1 MIVKFSKHGK
11 GKASGVLDY
20 LLKEKESG
28 ILDYLLKEEGGKG
41 TLVPRSHAKV
51 LYGDPVLTEHLINTT
66 PYKSKYKSGYL
77 SFSERADEISE
88 EDKRRIMHEF
98 EAVIFCGLESDQYD
112 ILWVEHADKDIDDA
126 HPVGRLE
133 LNFVIPC
140 QELRSGKSFQPYYEP
155 ADQKRV
161 NAWKNIINSEV
172 KTIQGEPLS
181 DPNDPKRK
189 RLVNPYSSNAPRP
202 TPFDAKAYTKKDADK
217 DEETIAN
224 PPSRKLLEEAI
235 KRRLLLDWQNGI
247 AMNRQRV
254 LRRLEQWGLKI
265 NRGNSEK
272 TLSVTSDKLTDK
284 NGKPMGVRLKGGM
297 FEKEFDGYK
306 FEPDTKEE
314 DYSEYDNSV
323 NRNERKQLDKEHL
336 AIGIEIKEAYNQER
350 YGSSATLE
358 SLVLDKVV
366 EQELEAD
373 KPAPAEI
380 YRTSFSPRF

>member
-20 LLKEKESG
+20 LLKEKGS
-28 ILDYLLKEEGGKG
+28 KG

-66 PYKSKYKSGYL
+66 SHKTKYKSGYL

-88 EDKRRIMHEF
+88 VDKKRIIQEF

-172 KTIQGEPLS
+172 KTIKGESLS
-181 DPNDPKRK
+181 DPNDPERK

-247 AMNRQRV
+247 AMNRRRV
-254 LRRLEQWGLKI
+254 LGRLEQWGLTI

-272 TLSVTSDKLTDK
+272 TLSVTNSKLTDK
-284 NGKPMGVRLKGGM
+284 NGKPMGIRLKGGM
-297 FEKEFDGYK
+297 FEKGFDGCQ
-306 FEPDTKEE
+306 FRPVMKEE
-314 DYSEYDNSV
+314 EHSEYDSSV
-323 NRNERKQLDKEHL
+323 NRNERKQLDEKLL
-336 AIGIEIKEAYNQER
+336 ATGIKIKEAYHQER
-350 YGSSATLE
+350 YKDSATPE
-358 SLVLDKVV
+358 PLVADKGVK
-366 EQELEAD
+366 QELEVA
-373 KPAPAEI
+373 KPTPTKT
-380 YRTSFSPRF
+380 YRAICRPGF

>member
-20 LLKEKESG
+20 LLKEKGS
-28 ILDYLLKEEGGKG
+28 KG
-41 TLVPRSHAKV
+41 TLVPRTHAKV

-66 PYKSKYKSGYL
+66 FHKSKYKSGYL
-77 SFSERADEISE
+77 SFNERADEISE
-88 EDKRRIMHEF
+88 ADKKRIMQEF

-140 QELRSGKSFQPYYEP
+140 QELRSGKAFQPYYEP

-172 KTIQGEPLS
+172 KTIKDEPLS

-202 TPFDAKAYTKKDADK
+202 SPFDAKAYTKKDADK

-247 AMNRQRV
+247 AMNRRRV
-254 LRRLEQWGLKI
+254 IGRLEQWGLTI

-297 FEKEFDGYK
+297 FEKEFDGYQ
-306 FEPDTKEE
+306 FELDAKEE
-314 DYSEYDNSV
+314 DHSEYDNSV
-323 NRNERKQLDKEHL
+323 NRNERKQLDEKLL
-336 AIGIEIKEAYNQER
+336 ATGIEIKEAYHQER
-350 YGSSATLE
+350 YRSSATPE
-358 SLVLDKVV
+358 SLVSDKVV
-366 EQELEAD
+366 DLELEVAE
-373 KPAPAEI
+373 PATTET
-380 YRTSFSPRF
+380 YRPSLRPRF

>member
-20 LLKEKESG
+20 LLKEKGSKG
-28 ILDYLLKEEGGKG
+28 ILM
-41 TLVPRSHAKV
+41 PRSHAKV

-88 EDKRRIMHEF
+88 ADKKRIMQEF
-98 EAVIFCGLESDQYD
+98 EAIIFCGLESDQYD

-172 KTIQGEPLS
+172 KTLKGEPLS
-181 DPNDPKRK
+181 DPNDPERK

-202 TPFDAKAYTKKDADK
+202 TPFDLKAYTKKDADK
-217 DEETIAN
+217 DEEIIAN

-235 KRRLLLDWQNGI
+235 KRRLLLDWQNGT
-247 AMNRQRV
+247 AMNRRRV
-254 LRRLEQWGLKI
+254 LSRLEQWGLKI

-297 FEKEFDGYK
+297 FEKEFDGYE
-306 FEPDTKEE
+306 FEPDARERE
-314 DYSEYDNSV
+314 HSRYDKSV
-323 NRNERKQLDKEHL
+323 NREDRKQLDAQHL
-336 AIGIEIKEAYNQER
+336 ATGIEIKEAYHQKR
-350 YGSSATLE
+350 YGSSAIAA
-358 SLVLDKVV
+358 SLVSDTEAKR
-366 EQELEAD
+366 ELEVV
-373 KPAPAEI
+373 KPAPTET
-380 YRTSFSPRF
+380 YSPSFRPGF

>member
-1 MIVKFSKHGK
+1 MIVKFSDHGK

-20 LLKEKESG
+20 LLKEKG
-28 ILDYLLKEEGGKG
+28 VKG
-41 TLVPRSHAKV
+41 ALVPRAHAKV

-88 EDKRRIMHEF
+88 ADKKRIMQEF
-98 EAVIFCGLESDQYD
+98 EAIIFCGLESDQYD
-112 ILWVEHADKDIDDA
+112 ILWVEHADKDIDDT

-155 ADQKRV
+155 ADLKRV
-161 NAWKNIINSEV
+161 NAWKNIVNSEV

-181 DPNDPKRK
+181 DPNDPERK
-189 RLVNPYSSNAPRP
+189 RLVNPYSNHAPRP
-202 TPFDAKAYTKKDADK
+202 TPFDVKAYTKKDADK

-224 PPSRKLLEEAI
+224 PPSRTLLEEAI

-247 AMNRQRV
+247 AMNRRMV
-254 LRRLEQWGLKI
+254 LLRLERWGLKI

-297 FEKEFDGYK
+297 FEKEFDGYE
-306 FEPDTKEE
+306 FELKAKEE
-314 DYSEYDNSV
+314 NHSAYDNSI
-323 NRNERKQLDKEHL
+323 NRNERKNLDKKL
-336 AIGIEIKEAYNQER
+336 LVNGIEIKVAYHHER
-350 YGSSATLE
+350 YKNSATPE
-358 SLVLDKVV
+358 PLVSDKVV
-366 EQELEAD
+366 QQELEVAN
-373 KPAPAEI
+373 PAPKET
-380 YRTSFSPRF
+380 YSPSFRP

>member
-1 MIVKFSKHGK
+1 MVMIVKFSKHGK
-11 GKASGVLDY
+11 GKASGILDY
-20 LLKEKESG
+20 LLKEKGS
-28 ILDYLLKEEGGKG
+28 KG
-41 TLVPRSHAKV
+41 TLVPRAHAKV

-66 PYKSKYKSGYL
+66 SHKTKYKSGYL

-88 EDKRRIMHEF
+88 ADKKRIMQEF

-112 ILWVEHADKDIDDA
+112 ILWVEHTDKDIDDA

-172 KTIQGEPLS
+172 KTIKNEPLS
-181 DPNDPKRK
+181 DPNDPERK
-189 RLVNPYSSNAPRP
+189 RLLNPYSSNAQRP
-202 TPFDAKAYTKKDADK
+202 TPFDLKTYTKKDADK

-235 KRRLLLDWQNGI
+235 KRRMLLDWQNGI
-247 AMNRQRV
+247 AMNRRRV
-254 LRRLEQWGLKI
+254 IGRLEQWGLKI

-284 NGKPMGVRLKGGM
+284 NGKRMGVRLKGGM
-297 FEKEFDGYK
+297 FEKEFDGYQFRPEVK
-306 FEPDTKEE
+306 KDKH
-314 DYSEYDNSV
+314 SSYDKSV
-323 NRNERKQLDKEHL
+323 SRDARKQSDKGLL
-336 AIGIEIKEAYNQER
+336 ATGLKIKEAYHQER
-350 YGSSATLE
+350 YKNSATPE
-358 SLVLDKVV
+358 PLVADK
-366 EQELEAD
+366 EIKQELEVA
-373 KPAPAEI
+373 KPAPVET
-380 YRTSFSPRF
+380 YRKSFSPRF

>member
-1 MIVKFSKHGK
+1 MIVKFSSHGK

-20 LLKEKESG
+20 LLKEKGSNDA
-28 ILDYLLKEEGGKG
+28 I
-41 TLVPRSHAKV
+41 VPRAHAKV

-77 SFSERADEISE
+77 SFTEYADEISDA
-88 EDKRRIMHEF
+88 DKKRIMQEF
-98 EAVIFCGLESDQYD
+98 EAIIFCGLESDQYD
-112 ILWVEHADKDIDDA
+112 ILWVEHADKGIDDT

-172 KTIQGEPLS
+172 KTIKGEPLS
-181 DPNDPKRK
+181 DPNDPERK

-202 TPFDAKAYTKKDADK
+202 TPFDMKAYTKEDADK
-217 DEETIAN
+217 DEEVIAN

-235 KRRLLLDWQNGI
+235 KRRLLLDWQEGV
-247 AMNRQRV
+247 AMNRWRV
-254 LRRLEQWGLKI
+254 LGRLEQWGLKI

-272 TLSVTSDKLTDK
+272 TLSVTSSKLTDK

-297 FEKEFDGYK
+297 FEKEFDGYE
-306 FEPDTKEE
+306 FEPEAKEE
-314 DYSEYDNSV
+314 NHSAYGHRAS
-323 NRNERKQLDKEHL
+323 RNERKQTDESLL
-336 AIGIEIKEAYNQER
+336 VAGIKIKEAYHQER
-350 YGSSATLE
+350 YKSSAKPE
-358 SLVLDKVV
+358 PLVSDKGVK
-366 EQELEAD
+366 QELEVA
-373 KPAPAEI
+373 KPAPVET
-380 YRTSFSPRF
+380 YRPSLRPRF

>member
-20 LLKEKESG
+20 LLKEKGS
-28 ILDYLLKEEGGKG
+28 KG
-41 TLVPRSHAKV
+41 TLVPRTHAKV

-66 PYKSKYKSGYL
+66 PYKTKYKSGYL

-88 EDKRRIMHEF
+88 VDKKRIMQEF
-98 EAVIFCGLESDQYD
+98 ESVIFCGLESDQYD
-112 ILWVEHADKDIDDA
+112 ILWVEHADKDIDDT

-161 NAWKNIINSEV
+161 NAWKNIINTEV
-172 KTIQGEPLS
+172 KTIKSEPLS
-181 DPNDPKRK
+181 DPNDPERK

-202 TPFDAKAYTKKDADK
+202 TPFDVKTYTKKDADK

-247 AMNRQRV
+247 AMNRQMV
-254 LRRLEQWGLKI
+254 LRRLERWGLKI

-297 FEKEFDGYK
+297 FEKGFDGYK
-306 FEPDTKEE
+306 FEPDAKEE
-314 DYSEYDNSV
+314 DHSAYDRTAS
-323 NRNERKQLDKEHL
+323 RNERTQSDKEHL
-336 AIGIEIKEAYNQER
+336 ATGIEIKEAYHQER
-350 YGSSATLE
+350 YQNSATPE
-358 SLVLDKVV
+358 PLVADKAVQ
-366 EQELEAD
+366 QELEVA
-373 KPAPAEI
+373 KPAPTET
-380 YRTSFSPRF
+380 YRPSFRPKF

>member
-20 LLKEKESG
+20 LLKEKGS
-28 ILDYLLKEEGGKG
+28 KG
-41 TLVPRSHAKV
+41 TLLPRSHAKV
-51 LYGDPVLTEHLINTT
+51 LYGNPVLTEHLINTT
-66 PYKSKYKSGYL
+66 SHKTKYKSGYL

-88 EDKRRIMHEF
+88 VDKKRIIQEF
-98 EAVIFCGLESDQYD
+98 ESVIFCGLESDQYD
-112 ILWVEHADKDIDDA
+112 ILWVEHADKDIDET

-140 QELRSGKSFQPYYEP
+140 QELRSGKAFQPYYEP

-172 KTIQGEPLS
+172 KTIKGEPLS
-181 DPNDPKRK
+181 DPNDPERK

-247 AMNRQRV
+247 AMNRRRV
-254 LRRLEQWGLKI
+254 LGRLEQWGLTI

-272 TLSVTSDKLTDK
+272 TLSVTNSKLTDK
-284 NGKPMGVRLKGGM
+284 NGKPMGIRLKGGM
-297 FEKEFDGYK
+297 FEKGFDGCQ
-306 FEPDTKEE
+306 FRPVMKEE
-314 DYSEYDNSV
+314 EHSEYDSSV
-323 NRNERKQLDKEHL
+323 NRNERKQLDEKLL
-336 AIGIEIKEAYNQER
+336 ATGIKIKEAYHQER
-350 YGSSATLE
+350 YKDSATPE
-358 SLVLDKVV
+358 PLVADKGVK
-366 EQELEAD
+366 QELEVA
-373 KPAPAEI
+373 KPTPTKT
-380 YRTSFSPRF
+380 YRAICRPGF

>member
-11 GKASGVLDY
+11 GNASGVLDY
-20 LLKEKESG
+20 LLKEKGS
-28 ILDYLLKEEGGKG
+28 KG

-66 PYKSKYKSGYL
+66 SHKTKYKSGYL

-88 EDKRRIMHEF
+88 MDKKRIMQEF
-98 EAVIFCGLESDQYD
+98 ESVIFCGLDSDQYD
-112 ILWVEHADKDIDDA
+112 ILWVEHADKDIDKT

-140 QELRSGKSFQPYYEP
+140 QELRSGKAFQPYYEP

-161 NAWKNIINSEV
+161 NAWKNIINSEIN
-172 KTIQGEPLS
+172 TIKGELLS
-181 DPNDPKRK
+181 DPNDPERK

-202 TPFDAKAYTKKDADK
+202 TPFDLKMYTKKDANK

-224 PPSRKLLEEAI
+224 PPSRRLLEEAI
-235 KRRLLLDWQNGI
+235 KRRLLLDWQNGT
-247 AMNRQRV
+247 AMNRRRV
-254 LRRLEQWGLKI
+254 LSRLEQWGLRI

-297 FEKEFDGYK
+297 FEKEFNGLRFQSDR
-306 FEPDTKEE
+306 KEYE
-314 DYSEYDNSV
+314 HSVYDHRVSSNK
-323 NRNERKQLDKEHL
+323 RKQLDKKL
-336 AIGIEIKEAYNQER
+336 LDTGIEIKMAYHKER
-350 YGSSATLE
+350 YKSSAPPE
-358 SLVLDKVV
+358 PLVPNRGIQ
-366 EQELEAD
+366 QELEV
-373 KPAPAEI
+373 APVET
-380 YRTSFSPRF
+380 YRTSFSPRFR

>member
-1 MIVKFSKHGK
+1 MIAKFSDHGT

-20 LLKEKESG
+20 LLKEKG
-28 ILDYLLKEEGGKG
+28 NKG

-66 PYKSKYKSGYL
+66 SHKTKYKSGYL

-88 EDKRRIMHEF
+88 ADKKRIMQEF

-126 HPVGRLE
+126 HPIGRLE

-172 KTIQGEPLS
+172 KTIKGEPLS
-181 DPNDPKRK
+181 DPNDPERK

-202 TPFDAKAYTKKDADK
+202 TPFDMKAYTKKDADK

-224 PPSRKLLEEAI
+224 PPNRKLLEEAI

-247 AMNRQRV
+247 AMNRRRV
-254 LRRLEQWGLKI
+254 IGQLEQWGLKI

-297 FEKEFDGYK
+297 FEKGFDGYQ
-306 FEPDTKEE
+306 FEPDAKEE
-314 DYSEYDNSV
+314 DHSAYDHPFS
-323 NRNERKQLDKEHL
+323 RDKRKQLDKELL
-336 AIGIEIKEAYNQER
+336 ATGIEIKGAYHQER
-350 YGSSATLE
+350 YKSVSE
-358 SLVLDKVV
+358 PEQLVSDKGVQ
-366 EQELEAD
+366 QELEVA
-373 KPAPAEI
+373 KPAPAET
-380 YRTSFSPRF
+380 YRPSIRPSF

>member
-20 LLKEKESG
+20 LLKEKGS
-28 ILDYLLKEEGGKG
+28 KG
-41 TLVPRSHAKV
+41 TLVPRTHAKV

-66 PYKSKYKSGYL
+66 SHKTKYKSGYL

-88 EDKRRIMHEF
+88 ADKKRIMQEF

-172 KTIQGEPLS
+172 KTIKGEPLS
-181 DPNDPKRK
+181 DPNDPERK

-202 TPFDAKAYTKKDADK
+202 TPFDMKAYTKTDADK

-224 PPSRKLLEEAI
+224 PPNRKLLEEAI
-235 KRRLLLDWQNGI
+235 KRRLLLEWQNGI
-247 AMNRQRV
+247 AMNRRRV
-254 LRRLEQWGLKI
+254 IGQLEQWGLKI
-265 NRGNSEK
+265 NRSNSEK

-284 NGKPMGVRLKGGM
+284 NDKPMGVRLKGGM
-297 FEKEFDGYK
+297 FGKGFDGYK
-306 FEPDTKEE
+306 FEPEAKEE
-314 DYSEYDNSV
+314 DHSAYDNSV
-323 NRNERKQLDKEHL
+323 NRDERNQLDKKLL
-336 AIGIEIKEAYNQER
+336 AAGIEIKEVYHQDR
-350 YGSSATLE
+350 YKNSATPE
-358 SLVLDKVV
+358 PLVSDKVV
-366 EQELEAD
+366 KQELEVA
-373 KPAPAEI
+373 KPTPAET
-380 YRTSFSPRF
+380 YRTSFRPRF

>member
-1 MIVKFSKHGK
+1 MIVKFSDHGT
-11 GKASGVLDY
+11 GKASGVLNY
-20 LLKEKESG
+20 LLKEKGS
-28 ILDYLLKEEGGKG
+28 KG

-88 EDKRRIMHEF
+88 ADKKRIMQEF
-98 EAVIFCGLESDQYD
+98 EAIIFCGLESDQYD
-112 ILWVEHADKDIDDA
+112 ILWVEHADKDIDDT

-155 ADQKRV
+155 ADLKRV
-161 NAWKNIINSEV
+161 NAWKNIVNSEV
-172 KTIQGEPLS
+172 KTIKGEPLS
-181 DPNDPKRK
+181 DPNDPERK
-189 RLVNPYSSNAPRP
+189 RLVNPYSNHAPRP
-202 TPFDAKAYTKKDADK
+202 TPFDVRAYTKKDADK

-224 PPSRKLLEEAI
+224 PSSRKLLEEAI

-247 AMNRQRV
+247 AMNRRRV

-284 NGKPMGVRLKGGM
+284 NGKPMGVRLKGNM
-297 FEKEFDGYK
+297 FEKDFDGYE
-306 FEPDTKEE
+306 FEPKAKKEDHSAYE
-314 DYSEYDNSV
+314 SSV
-323 NRNERKQLDKEHL
+323 NRNERKQLNNKLL
-336 AIGIEIKEAYNQER
+336 ATGIEIKEAYHQER
-350 YGSSATLE
+350 YKSSVE
-358 SLVLDKVV
+358 PEQLVSDKGVQ
-366 EQELEAD
+366 QELEVA
-373 KPAPAEI
+373 KPASAETHN
-380 YRTSFSPRF
+380 TSFRPRF

>member
-20 LLKEKESG
+20 LLKEKGS
-28 ILDYLLKEEGGKG
+28 KG
-41 TLVPRSHAKV
+41 TLVPRTHAKV

-66 PYKSKYKSGYL
+66 PYKTKYKSGYL

-88 EDKRRIMHEF
+88 VDKKRIMQEF
-98 EAVIFCGLESDQYD
+98 ESVIFCGLESDQYD
-112 ILWVEHADKDIDDA
+112 ILWVEHADKDIDDT

-161 NAWKNIINSEV
+161 NAWKNIINTEV
-172 KTIQGEPLS
+172 KTIKSEPLS
-181 DPNDPKRK
+181 DPNDPERK

-202 TPFDAKAYTKKDADK
+202 TPFDVKTYTKKDADK

-247 AMNRQRV
+247 AMNRQMV
-254 LRRLEQWGLKI
+254 LRRLERWGLKI

-297 FEKEFDGYK
+297 FEKGFDGYE
-306 FEPDTKEE
+306 FEPEVKEE
-314 DYSEYDNSV
+314 NHSAYDHIAS
-323 NRNERKQLDKEHL
+323 RNERTQLDKEHL
-336 AIGIEIKEAYNQER
+336 ATGIEIKEAYHQER
-350 YGSSATLE
+350 YKSSAEPEPLA
-358 SLVLDKVV
+358 SDKEVK
-366 EQELEAD
+366 QELEAA
-373 KPAPAEI
+373 KPTTTEN
-380 YRTSFSPRF
+380 YYKSFRPRF

>member
-20 LLKEKESG
+20 LLKEKGS
-28 ILDYLLKEEGGKG
+28 KG

-66 PYKSKYKSGYL
+66 SHKTKYKSGYL

-88 EDKRRIMHEF
+88 ADKKRIMQEF
-98 EAVIFCGLESDQYD
+98 EAVIFCGLENDQYD

-140 QELRSGKSFQPYYEP
+140 QELRSGKAFQPYYEP

-172 KTIQGEPLS
+172 KTIKGEPLS

-202 TPFDAKAYTKKDADK
+202 TPFDSKAYTKKDAKK

-247 AMNRQRV
+247 AMNRRRV
-254 LRRLEQWGLKI
+254 LSRLEQWGLKI

-297 FEKEFDGYK
+297 FEKGFDGYD
-306 FEPDTKEE
+306 FEPEAKEE
-314 DYSEYDNSV
+314 NHSAYDHRAS
-323 NRNERKQLDKEHL
+323 RNERKQLDKKL
-336 AIGIEIKEAYNQER
+336 LDTGIEIKEAYHQER
-350 YGSSATLE
+350 YQNLATPE
-358 SLVLDKVV
+358 PLVADKAVQ
-366 EQELEAD
+366 QELESA
-373 KPAPAEI
+373 KPAPAET
-380 YRTSFSPRF
+380 YRPSFRPRF

>member
-20 LLKEKESG
+20 LLKEKGS
-28 ILDYLLKEEGGKG
+28 KG

-66 PYKSKYKSGYL
+66 PYKTKYKSGYL

-88 EDKRRIMHEF
+88 ADKKRIMQEF
-98 EAVIFCGLESDQYD
+98 ESVIFCGLESDQYD
-112 ILWVEHADKDIDDA
+112 ILWVEHADKDIDDT

-172 KTIQGEPLS
+172 KTIKGEPLS

-202 TPFDAKAYTKKDADK
+202 TPFDSKAYTKKDAKK

-247 AMNRQRV
+247 AMNRRRV
-254 LRRLEQWGLKI
+254 LGRLGQWGLTI

-306 FEPDTKEE
+306 FEPDIKEE
-314 DYSEYDNSV
+314 DHSEYDNSV
-323 NRNERKQLDKEHL
+323 NRNERKQLDKEQL
-336 AIGIEIKEAYNQER
+336 ATGIEIKEAYHQER
-350 YGSSATLE
+350 YKSSATSE
-358 SLVLDKVV
+358 PLVANK
-366 EQELEAD
+366 EMKQELEVA
-373 KPAPAEI
+373 KPNSTETHRP
-380 YRTSFSPRF
+380 SFRPRF

>member
-20 LLKEKESG
+20 LLKEKGS
-28 ILDYLLKEEGGKG
+28 KG
-41 TLVPRSHAKV
+41 TLIPRSHAKV

-88 EDKRRIMHEF
+88 ADKKRIMQEF
-98 EAVIFCGLESDQYD
+98 ESVIFCGLDSDQYD
-112 ILWVEHADKDIDDA
+112 ILWVEHADKDIDDVN
-126 HPVGRLE
+126 PVGRLE

-140 QELRSGKSFQPYYEP
+140 QELRSGKAFQPYYEP

-172 KTIQGEPLS
+172 KTIKGEPLS
-181 DPNDPKRK
+181 DPNDPERK

-202 TPFDAKAYTKKDADK
+202 TPFDVKTYTKKDADK

-224 PPSRKLLEEAI
+224 PPSRNLLEEAI

-247 AMNRQRV
+247 AMNRRMV
-254 LRRLEQWGLKI
+254 LRRLEQWGLTI

-272 TLSVTSDKLTDK
+272 TLSVTSSKLADK

-297 FEKEFDGYK
+297 FEKGFDGYQ
-306 FEPDTKEE
+306 FEPEMKEE
-314 DYSEYDNSV
+314 NHSAYGSIY
-323 NRNERKQLDKEHL
+323 NRFERKQLDKEHL
-336 AIGIEIKEAYNQER
+336 ATGIEIKEAYHQER
-350 YGSSATLE
+350 YGNATKPEL
-358 SLVLDKVV
+358 LVADKGVK
-366 EQELEAD
+366 QELEVD
-373 KPAPAEI
+373 KPAPTKN
-380 YRTSFSPRF
+380 YRPSFGPRF